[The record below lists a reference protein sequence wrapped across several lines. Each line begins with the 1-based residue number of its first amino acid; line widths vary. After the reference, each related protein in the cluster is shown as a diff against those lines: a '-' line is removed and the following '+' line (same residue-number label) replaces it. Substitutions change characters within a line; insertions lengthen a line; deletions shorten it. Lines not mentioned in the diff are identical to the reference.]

1 MQFAVQPFLCLG
13 NRPYCYLSLVASPR
27 SMVPSSTCDEDR
39 AILNLRLDWFWQS
52 DVEGIDVRRNLM
64 KCPDVRDSMV
74 LAEVSWLL
82 KRLNQLRTY
91 FRFNTSNHTHMT
103 NDWRYYYMR
112 TMRHVSA
119 AEKIL
124 ENLLL
129 KSSLFYFFHPAQ
141 LGTGLF
147 FNAASLM
154 RRLLTILPLMLSKD
168 FRALSLSQRPSDS
181 FWHGLEAGLLRD
193 VALDVALP
201 DTPEPCTLLAAL
213 QDLLVA
219 DGLRIEAG
227 SDWSGALGR
236 EIRRSLDSAQQQLV
250 CMHKHRGGRLLQH
263 FMFPKAFVFF
273 LFLDRLDCRKVAAIK
288 ANLLGQSFLRSN
300 KNTFWMHVLPARHIE
315 SNHVRGKGD
324 FHCGCT
330 RLIVE
335 QLEQSTG
342 DSFRFVEVGAS
353 LGGCSWRVLTSN
365 DRAFALA
372 VEPYKPAA
380 DAMKRTAFENGLAYR
395 FTVYESLVSAKSRCP
410 GIVRNGFA
418 HKFVDQY
425 ELKRLAVTQVENDC
439 KTRTLSD
446 ILYSWSPATVDLLRI
461 HANGFEMDVL
471 RSAAE
476 SLHKI
481 RALAIAM
488 WTYRDF
494 PQAYDPAAI
503 IQLLLDSGCTARLHC
518 LCVQPRKSMLPEMK
532 ELHNQEVVSALTK
545 SEILTRETMTLMAF
559 CGEKCKDL
567 RSKICLNTT
576 VIHCDFCFWGFMG

>member
-1 MQFAVQPFLCLG
+1 
-13 NRPYCYLSLVASPR
+13 
-27 SMVPSSTCDEDR
+27 MVPSSTCDEDR

-74 LAEVSWLL
+74 LAEVSWLM

-103 NDWRYYYMR
+103 NDWRSHYMR

-129 KSSLFYFFHPAQ
+129 KSSLLYFFHPAQ

-147 FNAASLM
+147 FYAASLM

-181 FWHGLEAGLLRD
+181 FWHVLEAGLLRD

-227 SDWSGALGR
+227 SDYWSGALGR

-288 ANLLGQSFLRSN
+288 ANRLGESFLRSN

-324 FHCGCT
+324 FHCGWN

-353 LGGCSWRVLTSN
+353 LGGCSWRVLTSD

-380 DAMKRTAFENGLAYR
+380 DAMRRTAFENGLADR
-395 FTVYESLVSAKSRCP
+395 FTISESFVSTNSTCP
-410 GIVRNGFA
+410 RVVRVGFA
-418 HKFVDQY
+418 HEFVDQD
-425 ELKRLAVTQVENDC
+425 ELKQVDATHVVEHDCQTATLA
-439 KTRTLSD
+439 D
-446 ILYSWSPATVDLLRI
+446 ILNRWSNATVDLLQI
-461 HANGFEMDVL
+461 HVDGFEMDVL

-476 SLHKI
+476 NLHKI
-481 RALAIAM
+481 KTLAISM

-503 IQLLLDSGCTARLHC
+503 IQLLLDSGCTATLHY
-518 LCVQPRKSMLPEMK
+518 LRVQPRKSVLPEMK
-532 ELHNQEVVSALTK
+532 ELHNQEAVSALTK
-545 SEILTRETMTLMAF
+545 SEVLSLDTMTLMAF
-559 CGEKCKDL
+559 CGEKW
-567 RSKICLNTT
+567 RAQ
-576 VIHCDFCFWGFMG
+576 FA